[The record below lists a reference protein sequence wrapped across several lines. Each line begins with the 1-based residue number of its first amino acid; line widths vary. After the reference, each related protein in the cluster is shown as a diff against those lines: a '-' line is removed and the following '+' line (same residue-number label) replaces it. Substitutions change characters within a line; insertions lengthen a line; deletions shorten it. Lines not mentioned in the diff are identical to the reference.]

1 VLPPMSTDDVRA
13 AARREVT
20 GYWAWAARRPW
31 MWLDPV
37 ITDLGLTSMARGRH
51 AMSTGELLTKT
62 RAVEEAD
69 APEWLIDQLRARR
82 RGEDVGSPRLRSA
95 LIAWRDARRT
105 VAGAR
110 LTDGRP
116 RP

>member
-1 VLPPMSTDDVRA
+1 
-13 AARREVT
+13 
-20 GYWAWAARRPW
+20 

-69 APEWLIDQLRARR
+69 APEWLVDQLRARR
-82 RGEDVGSPRLRSA
+82 RVRPALAAPAQRRDRLA
-95 LIAWRDARRT
+95 
-105 VAGAR
+105 
-110 LTDGRP
+110 
-116 RP
+116 

>member
-1 VLPPMSTDDVRA
+1 MSKDDVRE

-20 GYWAWAARRPW
+20 GYWAWAARRPQ
-31 MWLDPV
+31 MWLNPV

-62 RAVEEAD
+62 RAVEEAA
-69 APEWLIDQLRARR
+69 APQWLVDQLRARR
-82 RGEDVGSPRLRSA
+82 QGADVRSPRLRSA

-105 VAGAR
+105 VASAR
-110 LTDGRP
+110 LTDRRP
-116 RP
+116 PP